1 MGTLI
6 FYQANEHSAWTLLPL
21 LGRKP
26 LDSNDQIRLETPK
39 KLKRPP
45 LFWRG
50 GCRLRN
56 RRFRSAHAWT
66 RRHRGFV

>member
-26 LDSNDQIRLETPK
+26 LDSNDLRSGSRRPK
-39 KLKRPP
+39 
-45 LFWRG
+45 
-50 GCRLRN
+50 
-56 RRFRSAHAWT
+56 S
-66 RRHRGFV
+66 